1 MRLHD
6 IEPANIYKSIRSLR
20 DQGASDAD
28 IMRMRREGIIEL
40 QNGSLADMTSEEIE
54 ANRLTEEIMPGLEV
68 DYYTWTA
75 Q

>member
-1 MRLHD
+1 MKLHD
-6 IEPANIYKSIRSLR
+6 IEPNNIYKSIKSLR
-20 DQGASDAD
+20 DQGATDAD
-28 IMRMRREGIIEL
+28 IMRMRREGLIEL

>member
-1 MRLHD
+1 MKLHD
-6 IEPANIYKSIRSLR
+6 IEPNNIYKSIRSLR

-28 IMRMRREGIIEL
+28 IMRMRREGLIEL

>member
-1 MRLHD
+1 MKLHD
-6 IEPANIYKSIRSLR
+6 IENGTIYKSIRSLR
-20 DQGASDAD
+20 DQGATDAD

-75 Q
+75 K